1 VAAFFVWWPLVL
13 AVVQMMGREDPLLLP
28 RGFERYT
35 SPSKSSRREA
45 EETKARRAYRG
56 LG

>member
-1 VAAFFVWWPLVL
+1 
-13 AVVQMMGREDPLLLP
+13 MMGPEDPVLLP
-28 RGFERYT
+28 RAFESYT

-45 EETKARRAYRG
+45 EEAKARRAYRG